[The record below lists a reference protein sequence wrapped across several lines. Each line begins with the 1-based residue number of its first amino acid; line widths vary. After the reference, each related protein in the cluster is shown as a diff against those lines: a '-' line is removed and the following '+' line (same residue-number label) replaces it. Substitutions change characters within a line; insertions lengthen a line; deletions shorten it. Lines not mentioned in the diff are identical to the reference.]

1 MGKIREIETWLL
13 ATRSRSADGGYRHM
27 LLREDPR
34 KWPAVLPDV
43 RAYFRAAHQDALDY
57 YRSLIGISLDP
68 LETLPSKDPGTVYPH
83 QLDETV
89 QKGFFG
95 EVFAGIIAEH
105 FSPHDESGWE
115 IPAFLFRKHNVAFEQ
130 LEAFFQGGTDELGRI
145 PGRTGD
151 DCLAFCRDNTGSIT
165 KSLYCEAK
173 CTASHDSGMIAK
185 AH

>member
-68 LETLPSKDPGTVYPH
+68 LETLPSKDRERFILTN
-83 QLDETV
+83 LM
-89 QKGFFG
+89 KR
-95 EVFAGIIAEH
+95 
-105 FSPHDESGWE
+105 SK
-115 IPAFLFRKHNVAFEQ
+115 R
-130 LEAFFQGGTDELGRI
+130 
-145 PGRTGD
+145 
-151 DCLAFCRDNTGSIT
+151 GS
-165 KSLYCEAK
+165 LVRYLP
-173 CTASHDSGMIAK
+173 
-185 AH
+185 